1 MRYDTKVE
9 YFIHEITTNEM
20 NDKIPVEKSI
30 GIFDS
35 LLTPFSLQE
44 TQVYGASYT
53 KTNVKVLCRDPQSF
67 NARILKVENQKYE
80 ILEKRDYKKVFLF
93 ICKKVVGQNVNSN

>member
-1 MRYDTKVE
+1 
-9 YFIHEITTNEM
+9 M
-20 NDKIPVEKSI
+20 NDKIPVKKTI

-53 KTNVKVLCRDPQSF
+53 KNNVKVLCREAQSV
-67 NARILKVENQKYE
+67 NARSLKIEDQEYK
-80 ILEKRDYKKVFLF
+80 ILEKRNYKKVFLF
-93 ICKKVVGQNVNSN
+93 ICQKDVGKNVNSN

>member
-1 MRYDTKVE
+1 MRYDGKVE
-9 YFIHEITTNEM
+9 YLAIEYTTNEM
-20 NDKIPVEKSI
+20 NDKIPIEKPI
-30 GIFDS
+30 GVFDS

-53 KTNVKVLCRDPQSF
+53 KTNVKVLCRDPKSF

-93 ICKKVVGQNVNSN
+93 ICKKGCW

>member
-1 MRYDTKVE
+1 MRYDEKVE
-9 YFIHEITTNEM
+9 YLAIEYVTNEM
-20 NDKIPVEKSI
+20 NDKIPVEKPI
-30 GIFDS
+30 GVFDS

-67 NARILKVENQKYE
+67 NARILKVDNQKYE

-93 ICKKVVGQNVNSN
+93 ICKKAVGQNVNSN

>member
-9 YFIHEITTNEM
+9 YLIFEYVTNEL
-20 NDKIPVEKSI
+20 NDKIPIEKSI

-44 TQVYGASYT
+44 TQVYGATFT
-53 KTNVKVLCRDPQSF
+53 KNSVKVLCRDSRAY
-67 NARILKVENQKYE
+67 NARSLKIKNQEYK
-80 ILEKRDYKKVFLF
+80 IIEKKDYKKVFLF
-93 ICKKVVGQNVNSN
+93 ICEKVVGKNVNSN

>member
-1 MRYDTKVE
+1 MRYDEKVE
-9 YFIHEITTNEM
+9 YLAIEYETNEM
-20 NDKIPVEKSI
+20 NDKIPVEKPI
-30 GIFDS
+30 GVFDS

-93 ICKKVVGQNVNSN
+93 ICKKVVGKNVNSN

>member
-80 ILEKRDYKKVFLF
+80 ILEKRDYKKVFLY

>member
-1 MRYDTKVE
+1 
-9 YFIHEITTNEM
+9 M

-30 GIFDS
+30 GVFDS

-80 ILEKRDYKKVFLF
+80 ILEKRDYKKVYLF
-93 ICKKVVGQNVNSN
+93 ICKKVAGKNVNSN